1 MDEPAIEAEGAK
13 PLQTEL
19 ERVAAVKDLLG
30 LEEEIARFHAR
41 RVPAAFGFGA
51 TQDYKD
57 SRSVIAQASQGGLG
71 LPDRDYYTKDDDKSK
86 ATREE
91 YVRHVARMF
100 ELLGDTPE
108 ASAASA
114 RTVMGIETR
123 LAEISVTR
131 EGGQYKAEIT
141 ANGYQT
147 QVQIQALATAAG
159 AKLQL
164 RFERDGEEQMFKG
177 RYKPGAMLLELERGG
192 GQRLLTHWGAYAPAT
207 RERFRNPGVYFK
219 RDR

>member
-1 MDEPAIEAEGAK
+1 MRTTIYA
-13 PLQTEL
+13 
-19 ERVAAVKDLLG
+19 VAL
-30 LEEEIARFHAR
+30 IA
-41 RVPAAFGFGA
+41 
-51 TQDYKD
+51 
-57 SRSVIAQASQGGLG
+57 GLG
-71 LPDRDYYTKDDDKSK
+71 L
-86 ATREE
+86 AAG
-91 YVRHVARMF
+91 ARA
-100 ELLGDTPE
+100 E
-108 ASAASA
+108 APAWTGNYSYIEDGGRNAGGAAVIV
-114 RTVMGIETR
+114 TH
-123 LAEISVTR
+123 EISVTR

-177 RYKPGAMLLELERGG
+177 RYKPGALLLELERGG